1 MAVITNPGITSPRD
15 FAPDIN
21 IGPKTALAAFYILVG
36 VVAMAIAIPAALMT
50 ADASMFE
57 ECFAAA
63 EICAAQ

>member
-1 MAVITNPGITSPRD
+1 MAIATERD

-21 IGPKTALAAFYILVG
+21 IGPKTAKAAFYILVG
-36 VVAMAIAIPAALMT
+36 ILAMGIAIPAALMT
-50 ADASMFE
+50 ADASIFE

>member
-1 MAVITNPGITSPRD
+1 MAVATERD

-21 IGPKTALAAFYILVG
+21 ISRKTAMAAFYILVG
-36 VVAMAIAIPAALMT
+36 LVAMGIAIPAALMT

-63 EICAAQ
+63 EICAAR